1 MPSNTKSKAGGSA
14 RRSKPPPPS
23 ARNDR
28 MAARAIQA
36 IDAIAEG
43 IYEWRIAT
51 GELWVSDRLYEIMGL
66 EPGELTSAGWT
77 ARVHPDDIETYRA
90 AIVAHLKGITERLI
104 HEYRVRR
111 YDGAYLWIRD
121 TAKAERGRDS
131 RATALIGGVI
141 DISARKKADEALRQS
156 EERYALAMRA
166 VREGVYDWNVADDS
180 IYYSPS
186 VYAML
191 GLTESQMCTPQDW
204 FNRIHPDDRPAY
216 QEAIRNHFRGKT
228 DRVEVEYRFRNA
240 VGEWRWARQHGIG
253 ERDETGRVTR
263 VVGATGDITDE
274 RRLAQELRAAQDR
287 LTGAIEALAEG
298 FALWDSEDR
307 LVMCNSVYA
316 HWFGPASDM
325 VTPGRRFRDI
335 IRAGAQVGMFPHV
348 GDDIDAW
355 VDDVIERRAQ
365 TLGSREQHLSGD
377 IWLQITD
384 HKLPDGGL
392 VSVYTDVSDI
402 KRREAQLGEL
412 VESLAVARN
421 EATRANEAKS
431 RFLANMSHELRTP
444 LNAIIGFTRI
454 VIRRARDTLDDKQYG
469 NLENILTSAEHLLT
483 LINSVLDLSKIEA
496 QRVDVLPEEIEL
508 EPFVERCLQTV
519 QPLVDHDKIELRKD
533 IDAGLTTIYS
543 DPEKLRQILIN
554 LLSNAVKFTEQ
565 GNIGVKAFQRG
576 DTHVAL
582 AVSDTGIGIP
592 KDKLSAIFEEFSQV
606 DTSSTREHGGT
617 GLGLAIG
624 RRLAELLGGGIQV
637 ESREGAGTTFTVTL
651 PVRYAGASKG

>member
-1 MPSNTKSKAGGSA
+1 MPSNTKKEVRGPA
-14 RRSKPPPPS
+14 RRSKSPTS
-23 ARNDR
+23 STRDGR
-28 MAARAIQA
+28 MAARAVQA
-36 IDAIAEG
+36 VDAIAEG

-51 GELWVSDRLYEIMGL
+51 GELWVSDRLNEIMGL
-66 EPGELTSAGWT
+66 KPGELTSAGWT
-77 ARVHPDDIETYRA
+77 ARVHPDDVESYSA
-90 AIVAHLKGITERLI
+90 AIVGHLKGTTERLS

-111 YDGAYLWIRD
+111 HDGAYLWIRD
-121 TAKAERGRDS
+121 TARAERGRDGW
-131 RATALIGGVI
+131 ATALIGGII
-141 DISARKKADEALRQS
+141 DISERKKANEALRQS

-166 VREGVYDWNVADDS
+166 VREGVYDWNVADDT

-191 GLTESQMCTPQDW
+191 GLKESQMCTPQDW
-204 FNRIHPDDRPAY
+204 FNRIHPDDRPTY
-216 QEAIRNHFRGKT
+216 QDAIRNHFRGKT

-240 VGEWRWARQHGIG
+240 AGEWRWARQHGLG
-253 ERDETGRVTR
+253 ERDESGRVTR

-274 RRLAQELRAAQDR
+274 RRLAEELRAAQDR

-298 FALWDSEDR
+298 FALWDPEDR

-316 HWFGPASDM
+316 NWFGPAAET

-335 IRAGAQVGMFPHV
+335 IRAGAEVGMFPEV
-348 GDDIDAW
+348 GSDVDAW
-355 VDDVIERRAQ
+355 VDEVIERRAQ

-421 EATRANEAKS
+421 EANRANEAKS

-454 VIRRARDTLDDKQYG
+454 VMRRAGDALDDKQYG

-496 QRVDVLPEEIEL
+496 QRVDVSPEEIEL

-519 QPLVDHDKIELRKD
+519 QPLVDHEKIELGKD
-533 IDAGLTTIYS
+533 IDAGLTAIYS

-565 GNIGVKAFQRG
+565 GSIRVNANQRG
-576 DTHVAL
+576 DTRIDL

-592 KDKLSAIFEEFSQV
+592 ESKLSSIFDEFSQV

-624 RRLAELLGGGIQV
+624 RRLAELLGGAIQV

-651 PVRYAGASKG
+651 PLRYTGASKG